1 MLIIGFDISEV
12 SQANLLSARQAAG
25 SLATS
30 VDANDIR
37 HQAIKLSGA
46 ATYHEDLERGWELI
60 RKDGFKGQKICWG
73 SGMESVKTAWEKF
86 TKGDVP
92 SDEGV
97 VVTEIGR
104 AHV

>member
-12 SQANLLSARQAAG
+12 SQANLVSARQAAG

-30 VDANDIR
+30 VNANDIR

-97 VVTEIGR
+97 VVI
-104 AHV
+104 V